1 MAYDIGPKI
10 GIEGEAQFRAE
21 LKTVS
26 QTIRTLGSEMEA
38 VTSAFTGNEK
48 SMAGLTSQQKIL
60 REQISAV
67 YDKIKIQEA
76 AVEKSSEAFGE
87 NATETMQWRQALAK
101 SKTEMNKLQSQLDSV
116 EGDMDDFGKETKKAG
131 ENLDKAG
138 ESGLKFGDIIK
149 ANVISDAITSGIKK
163 LGSAIAD
170 LGREMAEFAKSGI
183 ETASDLD
190 EVQNV
195 VDTTFGSSGA
205 AAIEE
210 FAKSAATSF
219 GMSELSAKQFTGTM
233 GAMLKSMGLT
243 EDEVLSMST
252 DLTGLAGDIAS
263 FYNLDPEEAFS
274 KLRSGISGETE
285 PLKQLGINMSVAN
298 LEAYALAWGIST
310 AYSEMSQAEQATLR
324 YNYLM
329 QATADAQGD
338 FAKTSDSYAN
348 QQRIMELN
356 MENLSAT
363 IGGALLPY
371 MTELTAALNGLLSG
385 ETDIS
390 GFVSA
395 IGGLVTRAGEAII
408 TNLPILLNAGG
419 QMLSSLL
426 EGISEMLPSI
436 AETCSV
442 LLTELMGGLET
453 GLPLLLELGM
463 EMLTTLLNA
472 FADALP
478 GLVPVAVNTVLAM
491 IERLT
496 DPEVL
501 VALLDAGL
509 ALILGLGDGLIA
521 AIPDLV
527 AAIPTIVENLVTGIV
542 DFLPDFL
549 ATGVDLIL
557 GLAGGLIQAIPDLVM
572 AIPQIIEALLNGII
586 EAVPALFEAGVDLIE
601 GLWEGIASMGVWLW
615 EQVSGFFDDIVGG
628 IKDFLGIHSPSKVFA
643 GIGGFMAEGLGEG
656 FEDTM
661 AGISSRM
668 QKSIPTP
675 TMEIRAA
682 LNGVADSIQ
691 SGLLRSQGASQP
703 THFDLSIN
711 LDGQTLARR
720 MYTYNQRENEL
731 RGGALAGGLA

>member
-26 QTIRTLGSEMEA
+26 QTIRTLGSEMDA

-48 SMAGLTSQQKIL
+48 SMSGLTAQQKIL

-67 YDKIKIQEA
+67 YDKIKMQEE
-76 AVEKSSEAFGE
+76 AVEKSSKAFGE
-87 NATETMQWRQALAK
+87 NSTETLRWRQALAK
-101 SKTEMNKLQSQLDSV
+101 SKTEMNNLQSQLNSV
-116 EGDMDDFGKETKKAG
+116 DDDIADFGNETKKTG
-131 ENLDKAG
+131 KNLDEAG

-149 ANVISDAITSGIKK
+149 ANVISDAIISGVKK
-163 LGSAIAD
+163 LGSAVAD
-170 LGREMAEFAKSGI
+170 LGREMVEFAKSGI
-183 ETASDLD
+183 ETASNLD

-195 VDTTFGSSGA
+195 VDTTFGASGA
-205 AAIEE
+205 ATIEE

-233 GAMLKSMGLT
+233 GSMLKSMGLT

-298 LEAYALAWGIST
+298 LEAYALSQGIST
-310 AYSEMSQAEQATLR
+310 AYSKMSQAEQATLR

-356 MENLSAT
+356 MENLSAS

-371 MTELTAALNGLLSG
+371 MTELTSALNGLLSG
-385 ETDIS
+385 ETDVS
-390 GFVSA
+390 TFVGTVGQMVSD
-395 IGGLVTRAGEAII
+395 VAGDIVES
-408 TNLPILLNAGG
+408 LPELLSAGG
-419 QMLSSLL
+419 QMLRSLVDGLREQWPVLLDAAVDILDEIVSGLL
-426 EGISEMLPSI
+426 EGLPEMLEVGVEMLSSLVTGF
-436 AETCSV
+436 AET
-442 LLTELMGGLET
+442 LPELIPTIVET
-453 GLPLLLELGM
+453 AM
-463 EMLTTLLNA
+463 
-472 FADALP
+472 AL
-478 GLVPVAVNTVLAM
+478 VET
-491 IERLT
+491 LT

-501 VALLDAGL
+501 GSLIDAAQTLIFSLAEGL
-509 ALILGLGDGLIA
+509 VA

-527 AAIPTIVENLVTGIV
+527 AAVPIIIENLVESITGSIPELV
-542 DFLPDFL
+542 P
-549 ATGVDLIL
+549 AGVELLL
-557 GLAGGLIQAIPDLVM
+557 GLVTGLIQAIPDLVM
-572 AIPQIIEALLNGII
+572 AVPQIIEALVTGII
-586 EAVPALFEAGVDLIE
+586 DAVPALLEAGKALIE
-601 GLWEGIASMGVWLW
+601 GLWEGISAMGEWLW
-615 EQVSGFFDDIVGG
+615 KKVRGFFGDIVGG
-628 IKDFLGIHSPSKVFA
+628 IKEFLGIHSPSKVFS

-656 FEDTM
+656 FEDKM
-661 AGISSRM
+661 DGISSRI
-668 QKSIPTP
+668 QKAIPTP
-675 TMEIRAA
+675 TMEIRTA
-682 LNGVADSIQ
+682 LNSAADRVQ
-691 SGLLRSQGASQP
+691 SGLLRSQGVSQS
-703 THFDLSIN
+703 THFDLAIN

-720 MYTYNQRENEL
+720 MYVYNQRENEL
-731 RGGALAGGLA
+731 RGGALAGGLT